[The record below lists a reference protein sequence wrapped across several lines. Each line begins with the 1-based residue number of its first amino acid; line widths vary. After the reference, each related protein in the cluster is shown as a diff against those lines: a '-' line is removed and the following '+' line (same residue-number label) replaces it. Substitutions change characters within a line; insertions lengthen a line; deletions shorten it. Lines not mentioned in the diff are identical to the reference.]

1 MAFVLVTYGSAC
13 DNQAHVMFRNQCTDM
28 RVLTIALLSLTLDVV
43 IPEVQTPAYSEFN
56 RQLFSGCN
64 FVAYD
69 RVLLKRLTLL
79 SKYIFTGRVYGVSA
93 VDNNTRVYKVNI
105 RRVLKGDLH
114 DIGVAV
120 KFGTAK
126 SLRFSDATVLVEGS
140 QSVKCSLLR
149 VRTYAIFLT
158 KKKHD
163 GGVPQLKL
171 VVEPV
176 LLTLRNIEI
185 IEAAI
190 KGKNS
195 FDLFYCNLIVNIY
208 FRTTLHFKEKDGFS
222 LILTTYLILPVHRVY
237 DIACEGILIGVR
249 KINK

>member
-1 MAFVLVTYGSAC
+1 
-13 DNQAHVMFRNQCTDM
+13 M
-28 RVLTIALLSLTLDVV
+28 RVLAIALLSLTLDTVN
-43 IPEVQTPAYSEFN
+43 PEVETAAYSES
-56 RQLFSGCN
+56 RQLPFSAGCN
-64 FVAYD
+64 FVSFD

-79 SKYIFTGRVYGVSA
+79 SKYIFTGRVYGVSV
-93 VDNNTRVYKVNI
+93 VDNDTRVYKVNI

-158 KKKHD
+158 KKKHEE
-163 GGVPQLKL
+163 GLPRLKL

-190 KGKNS
+190 KGK
-195 FDLFYCNLIVNIY
+195 Y
-208 FRTTLHFKEKDGFS
+208 
-222 LILTTYLILPVHRVY
+222 
-237 DIACEGILIGVR
+237 
-249 KINK
+249 

>member
-1 MAFVLVTYGSAC
+1 MAFVLVTFGSAC
-13 DNQAHVMFRNQCTDM
+13 DYQAHVMCRIQCSDM
-28 RVLTIALLSLTLDVV
+28 RVLAIALLSLTLDIVN
-43 IPEVQTPAYSEFN
+43 PDVQTPACSESR
-56 RQLFSGCN
+56 RQLFSAGCN

-69 RVLLKRLTLL
+69 RVLFKRLTLV

-93 VDNNTRVYKVNI
+93 VDNGTRVYKVNI

-158 KKKHD
+158 KKKHEE
-163 GGVPQLKL
+163 GVPRLKL

-176 LLTLRNIEI
+176 LLTLRNIDI

-190 KGKNS
+190 KGK
-195 FDLFYCNLIVNIY
+195 Y
-208 FRTTLHFKEKDGFS
+208 
-222 LILTTYLILPVHRVY
+222 
-237 DIACEGILIGVR
+237 
-249 KINK
+249 

>member
-1 MAFVLVTYGSAC
+1 MAFVLVTSGSAC
-13 DNQAHVMFRNQCTDM
+13 EIEHMFLIQCSDM
-28 RVLTIALLSLTLDVV
+28 RVLAIALLSLILDTVN
-43 IPEVQTPAYSEFN
+43 PEVETPAYSES
-56 RQLFSGCN
+56 RQLAFSAGCN
-64 FVAYD
+64 FVTFD

-79 SKYIFTGRVYGVSA
+79 SKYIFTGRVYGVSV
-93 VDNNTRVYKVNI
+93 VDNDTRVYKVNI

-158 KKKHD
+158 KKKHEK
-163 GGVPQLKL
+163 GLPRLKL

-190 KGKNS
+190 KGK
-195 FDLFYCNLIVNIY
+195 Y
-208 FRTTLHFKEKDGFS
+208 
-222 LILTTYLILPVHRVY
+222 
-237 DIACEGILIGVR
+237 
-249 KINK
+249 